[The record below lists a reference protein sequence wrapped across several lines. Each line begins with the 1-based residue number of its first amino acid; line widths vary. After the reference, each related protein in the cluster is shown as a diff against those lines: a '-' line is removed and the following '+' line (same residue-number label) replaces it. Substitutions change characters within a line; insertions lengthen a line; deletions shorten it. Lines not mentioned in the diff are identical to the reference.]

1 MAFAITRGAAG
12 HSKSSGKA
20 FKAKWVRKHTAFPS
34 LLQSFVSCY
43 VLWVGKPLVYAIT
56 GDLEFYYS
64 EFSGLESPW
73 FMQSQETWS
82 STTVNFQGWKAHCFS
97 CQGWKALVFFVFRF
111 KKKRIKRAGKP
122 YSSAAS
128 RHSFASYMCSSLL
141 KAQDEKK

>member
-1 MAFAITRGAAG
+1 VAFAITRGAAG

-64 EFSGLESPW
+64 EFSGLESPL
-73 FMQSQETWS
+73 
-82 STTVNFQGWKAHCFS
+82 FQLSGLESPGFLFL
-97 CQGWKALVFFVFRF
+97 G
-111 KKKRIKRAGKP
+111 
-122 YSSAAS
+122 S
-128 RHSFASYMCSSLL
+128 RR
-141 KAQDEKK
+141 KE

>member
-1 MAFAITRGAAG
+1 MAFAITRGAAR
-12 HSKSSGKA
+12 HSKSFGKA
-20 FKAKWVRKHTAFPS
+20 FKAQWVRKPTAFPS

-64 EFSGLESPW
+64 EFFRVGKPLVYAITGDLEFYYSDFSGLESPLL
-73 FMQSQETWS
+73 QLSGLES
-82 STTVNFQGWKAHCFS
+82 PC
-97 CQGWKALVFFVFRF
+97 FFVLRF
-111 KKKRIKRAGKP
+111 KKRIKRAGKP